1 MQLMVIPLSLSLVA
15 SSLWTPTD
23 RWQPRTLLPR
33 AGSPAMSATALSDL
47 KVYELKA
54 VCRAKGLKVSGRKAE
69 LVERIMTSSVGG
81 AAPPAPAKKSRAK
94 KAAAAP
100 PPATAPPQSPLPPP
114 AAGSTFD
121 ADVLSGP
128 TTAMPRSADADAAV
142 GGDAAMGGDAAPEVL
157 SAEEGDEMEFRA
169 QQCAPLVT
177 CTHTHIRKHM
187 AGRAIELPGTAA
199 PLSVPPLPPPAPAPP
214 RRCAGA
220 WLVVTPPTRCHHTWL
235 VLTTP
240 DWFSPR
246 RLAVTT
252 QARQARGATRQ
263 AGGLL
268 LGGVRQDGR
277 WP

>member
-15 SSLWTPTD
+15 SSLWTPMD
-23 RWQPRTLLPR
+23 RWQPRPSLPR

-94 KAAAAP
+94 KAASAAAAP
-100 PPATAPPQSPLPPP
+100 PPATVPPQSPLPPP

-128 TTAMPRSADADAAV
+128 TSAMPRSANADAAV
-142 GGDAAMGGDAAPEVL
+142 GGDAAPEVL

-169 QQCAPLVT
+169 QQRAPLVT
-177 CTHTHIRKHM
+177 CTRARTHTHKHM
-187 AGRAIELPGTAA
+187 AGRAAGHGRALERAPAA
-199 PLSVPPLPPPAPAPP
+199 PCHAAPPLQASG
-214 RRCAGA
+214 R
-220 WLVVTPPTRCHHTWL
+220 L
-235 VLTTP
+235 
-240 DWFSPR
+240 SPR
-246 RLAVTT
+246 RLVGTPLAGSHPGGWLSSRAHPHPHPNAN
-252 QARQARGATRQ
+252 QAHQARGATRQ

-268 LGGVRQDGR
+268 L
-277 WP
+277 